1 MQPVHG
7 ARRRAHAMRRKPPGA
22 PRTRYADGMRPVNT
36 IACAGLALLCA
47 CSEDFGKPR
56 TLDGE
61 DTAPEVEPCG
71 VTVDQTW
78 PTNGSIGHY
87 YQDPIEFWLSA
98 PDDTAVIEAPMP
110 GTTEVLE
117 DGRMLRFTPTDG
129 FEPDAPYTFDLDYC
143 GGRPSLS
150 FQTSPA
156 GLPLADVDELVGK
169 VWLVDLGEG
178 RFVEGEAA
186 GELLNGIFGRALLL
200 SIVGNEDGRLQARG
214 GVSTEDF
221 RDGRVEQDTCF
232 RTVEFELLGTEL
244 PDFRFE
250 IEGFSF
256 AAYDTDLTLAA
267 ISVLGTVHPEG
278 TALDG
283 VRWSV
288 SVSGSE
294 LAELLPGVDSAA
306 AACELAADLGV
317 ECTPCPDASGESCIT
332 VSADRMQAPLANT
345 TLELIAEANQ
355 PEGCFE

>member
-1 MQPVHG
+1 MHPMHG
-7 ARRRAHAMRRKPPGA
+7 AGHSAHAMKAAPPAGPRRA
-22 PRTRYADGMRPVNT
+22 TLCRMRPSPLLLP
-36 IACAGLALLCA
+36 LALPMLPA

-56 TLDGE
+56 TLGGQ
-61 DTAPEVEPCG
+61 DTAPQVEPCG
-71 VTVDQTW
+71 VTVDRTW
-78 PTNGSIGHY
+78 PAHDSIGHY

-98 PDDTAVIEAPMP
+98 PDDTAVVEAPMP
-110 GTTEVLE
+110 GTTDVLE
-117 DGRMLRFTPTDG
+117 NGHMLRFTPTDG

-156 GLPLADVDELVGK
+156 GLPLADVDELIGK
-169 VWLVDLGEG
+169 VWLIDLGAG

-200 SIVGNEDGRLQARG
+200 GVVGTEEGRIQVRG
-214 GVSTEDF
+214 GVSTADF
-221 RDGRVEQDTCF
+221 RDGRVEQDRCF
-232 RTVEFELLGTEL
+232 RTVGLELLDTEL

-250 IEGFSF
+250 VEGFTF
-256 AAYDTDLTLAA
+256 GAYDVELTLAA
-267 ISVLGTVHPEG
+267 VSVIGTVHPEG

-306 AACELAADLGV
+306 AACEFAADLGV
-317 ECTPCPDASGESCIT
+317 ECTPCPDSSGEVCVS

-345 TLELIAEANQ
+345 TLDEITEDNQ